1 MRLKQPT
8 LEQIGERSAVLE
20 YLAKMPSQTLIGPY
34 EVATILD
41 VAVTTIC
48 NSRYRSKSLFPSPLA
63 EAGTKLRWRI
73 GDVFEWVNQQKTEAE
88 VRK

>member
-8 LEQIGERSAVLE
+8 LQQIDERTAVVE
-20 YLAKMPSQTLIGPY
+20 CLARMPSQTLIGPY
-34 EVATILD
+34 EVAAILD
-41 VAVTTIC
+41 VAVATIC

-63 EAGTKLRWRI
+63 EAGSKLRWRI
-73 GDVFEWVNQQKTEAE
+73 GDVFEWVNQQKTDAE